1 MLVGGSCLAASG
13 GLNTCKCSLLIS
25 FGQYVV
31 QTKLVIIA
39 HISWLH
45 KVPHLR
51 HHPDVRDVGAR
62 HAGRGLGLHH
72 DLELTLS
79 EQLAM
84 VSTSQHSLA
93 PVRQFPVMVLVPK
106 QEHLVSSHHIIIRSW
121 SSLITCSISSSDTGT
136 GKLLMMWW
144 KSSLVMKC
152 LFSLYFLA
160 RKSVGKGS
168 VPQNIY
174 KHQMMLTAFIHILVS
189 IVKVMYLKCIFVK
202 VLLFLFTL
210 SEVFQHQLTE
220 VRKINETIPRTLS
233 T

>member
-1 MLVGGSCLAASG
+1 
-13 GLNTCKCSLLIS
+13 
-25 FGQYVV
+25 
-31 QTKLVIIA
+31 
-39 HISWLH
+39 
-45 KVPHLR
+45 
-51 HHPDVRDVGAR
+51 
-62 HAGRGLGLHH
+62 
-72 DLELTLS
+72 
-79 EQLAM
+79 
-84 VSTSQHSLA
+84 
-93 PVRQFPVMVLVPK
+93 
-106 QEHLVSSHHIIIRSW
+106 
-121 SSLITCSISSSDTGT
+121 
-136 GKLLMMWW
+136 MMWW

-220 VRKINETIPRTLS
+220 VRKINETIPRTLDIVNIIHLSLRRYYLGCMLPHLAIWFGMS
-233 T
+233 TISCSVGFSPSIIKALLRSCNSYIEVVIVIPI